1 MLQTH
6 DVLRG
11 WHRGY
16 RNRLNVSLFWFLLL
30 ELFPFW
36 KLLPLCAVHLHLR
49 LLFRC
54 LQSKWYFSMI
64 SCEIYVYF
72 LFFHLSIY
80 IVRASVWEISPV
92 HFCIFV
98 FLHFCIFRAGRQPS
112 KKGTFVYIEWHTLA
126 LTKCC
131 FPCFFSFPSSYL
143 LNCRYIKQ
151 K

>member
-30 ELFPFW
+30 LELFPFW

-54 LQSKWYFSMI
+54 LQRKWYFSMI

-72 LFFHLSIY
+72 LFFHLSLY
-80 IVRASVWEISPV
+80 IVRARVRNKPRA
-92 HFCIFV
+92 
-98 FLHFCIFRAGRQPS
+98 FLHFSCRKTAFKERHVRLHWVAHFS
-112 KKGTFVYIEWHTLA
+112 SHKVL
-126 LTKCC
+126 LSLL
-131 FPCFFSFPSSYL
+131 FFLSFFISP
-143 LNCRYIKQ
+143 
-151 K
+151 